1 MSDFDMVGPP
11 SGGLFYASLCRRFK
25 GPRGALLPWQIAVI
39 RKNHFYCIDLTPF
52 FKIITR
58 YFSAEEGMILTAIS
72 YLKMK
77 R

>member
-1 MSDFDMVGPP
+1 MSDFDMVGHRQVAFFMPLFAAVSKVP
-11 SGGLFYASLCRRFK
+11 AAHFCRGRSQSSG
-25 GPRGALLPWQIAVI
+25 
-39 RKNHFYCIDLTPF
+39 KNHFYCIDLTPF